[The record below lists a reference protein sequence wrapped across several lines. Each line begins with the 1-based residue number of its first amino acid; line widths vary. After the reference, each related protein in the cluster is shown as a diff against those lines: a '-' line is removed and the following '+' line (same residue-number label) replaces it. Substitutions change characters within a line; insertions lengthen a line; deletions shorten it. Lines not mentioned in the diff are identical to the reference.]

1 MSDAEIV
8 IVSGVP
14 RSGTSMMMRM
24 LMAGGLQS
32 VVDEQRPSD
41 ADNPHGYFED
51 VRAKDLERDASW
63 LEEAHGK
70 AVKVISALLRH
81 LPSGHRYR
89 IVFMRRA
96 MAEVVAS
103 QAAMLARTGKPV
115 DPTSDARMQVLF
127 ERHVASVAAELE
139 RRTDVTVLFVDY
151 EEAVAD
157 PAAAAAR
164 VNVFLGGMLDE
175 RAMAAAVEPL
185 LRRQH
190 RRS

>member
-1 MSDAEIV
+1 
-8 IVSGVP
+8 
-14 RSGTSMMMRM
+14 MMMRM

-41 ADNPHGYFED
+41 ADNPRGYFED

-63 LEEAHGK
+63 LEEARGK

-151 EEAVAD
+151 EAAVAD

>member
-1 MSDAEIV
+1 
-8 IVSGVP
+8 
-14 RSGTSMMMRM
+14 
-24 LMAGGLQS
+24 
-32 VVDEQRPSD
+32 
-41 ADNPHGYFED
+41 
-51 VRAKDLERDASW
+51 
-63 LEEAHGK
+63 
-70 AVKVISALLRH
+70 
-81 LPSGHRYR
+81 
-89 IVFMRRA
+89 
-96 MAEVVAS
+96 
-103 QAAMLARTGKPV
+103 MLARTGKPV

-151 EEAVAD
+151 EAAVAD
-157 PAAAAAR
+157 PTAAAAR

>member
-1 MSDAEIV
+1 MNDAEIV

-24 LMAGGLQS
+24 LKAGGLQS
-32 VVDEQRPSD
+32 VIDEQRPSD
-41 ADNPHGYFED
+41 ADNPRGYFED

-63 LEEAHGK
+63 LEEARGK

-103 QAAMLARTGKPV
+103 QAAMLARAGKPV

-151 EEAVAD
+151 EAAVAD
-157 PAAAAAR
+157 PTAAAAR